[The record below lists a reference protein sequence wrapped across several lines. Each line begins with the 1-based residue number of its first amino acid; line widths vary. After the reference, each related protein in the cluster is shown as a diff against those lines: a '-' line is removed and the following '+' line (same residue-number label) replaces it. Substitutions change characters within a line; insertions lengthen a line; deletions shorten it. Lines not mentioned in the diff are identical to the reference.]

1 MTISTTCFQQ
11 KSLDHGAVTH
21 HEPTLHSGFLRL
33 PHIIGDPEK
42 GITPR
47 IPVSRSTWYEGIK
60 RGKYPK
66 PIRLSEG
73 VSVWRVSDIDEL
85 CRQIEQQHGEIG

>member
-1 MTISTTCFQQ
+1 M
-11 KSLDHGAVTH
+11 
-21 HEPTLHSGFLRL
+21 HSGFFRL
-33 PHIIGDPEK
+33 PHIIGDPDK
-42 GITPR
+42 GIPPR

-85 CRQIEQQHGEIG
+85 CRQIEQQHQEVA

>member
-1 MTISTTCFQQ
+1 MSN
-11 KSLDHGAVTH
+11 SY
-21 HEPTLHSGFLRL
+21 HSGFVRF
-33 PHIIGDPEK
+33 K
-42 GITPR
+42 GVQAK

-85 CRQIEQQHGEIG
+85 CRQIEQQHGEAA